1 MKKYLLFLF
10 LFYTICSYSQV
21 RHFQHLTNKDGI
33 SQSEVY
39 AFLEDSRG
47 FMWIGTLDGLN
58 RYDGYNTTIFNIDKS
73 NTNSIPNN
81 TIRCLKEDR
90 LGRIW
95 IGTDDGLCVYN
106 PITEKI
112 FQIKIK
118 SFSDNTAL
126 QIQAITI
133 YKNQILLGTTFGML
147 KANINTTNLEKIG
160 NELKFV
166 KFSKNYNINVFDIIQ
181 HSNGS
186 CWIATSNGIF
196 SMVFQNQNTPP
207 LLIDR
212 IIDEK
217 ISDNINIVLQ
227 EDQHGNVWIVTH
239 EKGFAKYNPTSKKLS
254 YFNENSSNPTVITD
268 LYSNA
273 TTDKNGNLWISSR
286 DKGLFLLDSKSLKD
300 ANPQFKNIRNNPFD
314 EKSLNSNLI
323 YGLYVTKNNVLW
335 VGTIGSGIN
344 IYDPQQ
350 KDFNHI
356 KIQLTGSQNQ
366 SSSNFI
372 RSVYSDNLNTLWI
385 GTQSNGLYSLNRTT
399 KSFQKVGFAN
409 QSLFYIYNI
418 GGDNTLICSSKG
430 VSVVKLSN
438 NEARLVSNFSTTA
451 HFHACKTK
459 DNIVWLA
466 GLDGVTKCK
475 IENGKLSVEKNYN
488 KKTNPKISLNNCRVL
503 FFDKNRNELLVGT
516 EGGGLNILKLDQ
528 NHNVASIKVYKKS
541 SAPNSLSNNYIRSI
555 QKDANGN
562 FWIGTFEGLNKLI
575 RTKNSNTISFKSYT
589 KKDGLP
595 NNMVQSIVQD
605 NNKKLWIGTNGGL
618 SMFDL
623 RNEQFVNYSISD
635 GLQSNEFSEH
645 TFFKK
650 PDGEI
655 IMGGINGINTFYP
668 EKIRTNTISPKTTI
682 TDFYIFNKKVPIAD
696 NDSITSPL
704 EKSIVL
710 TDKLLLDSDQ
720 NSFGFDFSAMLHTK
734 PEKVKYAY
742 MLEGFDDTWNY
753 TDSKNRRAYYTNLK
767 YGDYTFLVKSTTIDG
782 KWEEKPRSIAIE
794 IKTPFIYTWM
804 AFVLYFLILVL
815 TIVYLTNYS
824 VIKYT
829 TKNKL
834 VLNNLHNIKM
844 HELDELRNRF
854 FINVSH
860 DLRTPLTLISSPLDI
875 VLKINNLDPD
885 IKYHLTLAK
894 QNVKKL
900 RFITEQLLDF
910 SRAESGKLLADRKN
924 QNIIE
929 FLKKEASHFTLA
941 FKNKRIEF
949 DIHSNYDALYTSFD
963 ANMISKVFFNILSN
977 AIKHTQD
984 GEINTSIERI
994 SSVLP
999 ESLKNSKYNTFIR
1012 IDIQDSGEGIE
1023 QSEIGKIF
1031 DRFYQGQGE
1040 SANGFG
1046 IGLSY
1051 CKDLIEIHEGVIEAT
1066 SKKGVGT
1073 TFSIYIPDIQS
1084 NSNSKE
1090 TELVEEKSSENKKE
1104 SSIAS
1109 TLEDFQ
1115 ISNTNTKKILVIE
1128 DNNDMRNFIS
1138 YELKKEYTVYQAID
1152 GLQGLEL
1159 AEKHSP
1165 DLIISDVMMPNMDGM
1180 EFCKKIKS
1188 DIKTSHIPVIL
1199 LTAKNEELDK
1209 YEGIKMGADDY
1220 ISKPFEMDYLKLRIK
1235 NILKSREDL
1244 QKMFQL
1250 NNSLNPSAITVSSLD
1265 EKFISQLM
1273 SEMEKGISDP
1283 DFTVISLES
1292 KMGMSHSNFY
1302 RKIKNITGQSGKDI
1316 LLNLRMKRAKQILS
1330 DTQGIRISEVAY
1342 MVGYTNP
1349 KYFSQSF
1356 KDFYGVLPS
1365 EIEKPS
1371 EKE

>member
-1 MKKYLLFLF
+1 MKIKLLLVLLSLNFL
-10 LFYTICSYSQV
+10 TYSQV

-58 RYDGYNTTIFNIDKS
+58 RYDGYNTEIFNIDKS
-73 NTNSIPNN
+73 NPNSIPNN
-81 TIRCLKEDR
+81 TIRCLKEDQ
-90 LGRIW
+90 LGRVW

-112 FQIKIK
+112 YQIKIK
-118 SFSDNTAL
+118 SFKENTAI
-126 QIQAITI
+126 QIQAISI
-133 YKNQILLGTTFGML
+133 YKNQILLGTTFGLL
-147 KANINTTNLEKIG
+147 KANISTSNLEKIG

-166 KFSKNYNINVFDIIQ
+166 QFSKKYNINVFDIKQ

-186 CWIATSNGIF
+186 CWIATANGIF
-196 SMVFQNQNTPP
+196 SMVFQNENKPP

-217 ISDNINIVLQ
+217 ILNNIHIALQ
-227 EDQHGNVWIVTH
+227 EDQFGNIWIVTH
-239 EKGFAKYNPTSKKLS
+239 EKGFARYNPTLKKLT

-273 TTDKNGNLWISSR
+273 TSDKNGNLWISSR
-286 DKGLFLLDSKSLKD
+286 DKGLFFLDSKSIND
-300 ANPQFKNIRNNPFD
+300 ANPKFKNIRNNPFD

-323 YGLYVTKNNVLW
+323 YGLYITKNNVLW
-335 VGTIGSGIN
+335 VGTIGAGIN

-356 KIQLTGSQNQ
+356 KIQIIAGQNQ

-372 RSVYSDNLNTLWI
+372 RSVYSDNANTIWM
-385 GTQSNGLYSLNRTT
+385 GTQSNGLYSFNRTT
-399 KSFQKVGFAN
+399 KTFNKIGFAN

-418 GGDNTLICSSKG
+418 GDGNTIICSSKG
-430 VSVVKLSN
+430 VSIAKLSTN
-438 NEARLVSNFSTTA
+438 DVKMVSTISTTA

-466 GLDGVTKCK
+466 GLNGVTKCK
-475 IENGKLSVEKNYN
+475 IDNGKLLVEKIYN
-488 KKTNPKISLNNCRVL
+488 INTNPKISLNNCRVL

-528 NHNVASIKVYKKS
+528 NHNVTSIKVYKKN

-555 QKDANGN
+555 QKDGSGN

-650 PDGEI
+650 SDGEI

-668 EKIRTNTISPKTTI
+668 EKIRPNTIPPKTTI
-682 TDFYIFNKKVPIAD
+682 TDFYIFNKKVEISD
-696 NDSITSPL
+696 NESIKSPL
-704 EKSIVL
+704 SKSIVL

-720 NSFGFDFSAMLHTK
+720 NSFGFDFSAMLHIK
-734 PEKVKYAY
+734 PKKVKYAY
-742 MLEGFDDTWNY
+742 MLEGFDDNWNY

-782 KWEEKPRSIAIE
+782 KWEENPRRIE
-794 IKTPFIYTWM
+794 IEIITPFIYTWM
-804 AFVLYFLILVL
+804 AYVLYILFIL
-815 TIVYLTNYS
+815 LSIIYLTNYS

-834 VLNNLHNIKM
+834 VLDNLHNTKM

-875 VLKINNLDPD
+875 VLKKDNLDAD

-910 SRAESGKLLADRKN
+910 SRAESGKLLAHRKN

-929 FLKKEASHFTLA
+929 FLRKEASHFTLA
-941 FKNKRIEF
+941 FKSKQIVFVLN
-949 DIHSNYDALYTSFD
+949 SNYDTLYTSFD

-984 GEINTSIERI
+984 GEIITNIERV
-994 SSVLP
+994 STLLP
-999 ESLKNSKYNTFIR
+999 ESLKNSKYKTFIR

-1031 DRFYQGQGE
+1031 DRFYQGLGE

-1073 TFSIYIPDIQS
+1073 TFCIYIPDIQT
-1084 NSNSKE
+1084 NSNSQE
-1090 TELVEEKSSENKKE
+1090 TELVEEKGSEKVEE
-1104 SSIAS
+1104 SSNTSKI
-1109 TLEDFQ
+1109 EDLQ
-1115 ISNTNTKKILVIE
+1115 ISNSNTKKILVIE

-1152 GLQGLEL
+1152 GLQGLDL
-1159 AEKHSP
+1159 SEKHFP
-1165 DLIISDVMMPNMDGM
+1165 DLIICDVMMPNMDGM

-1188 DIKTSHIPVIL
+1188 DLKTSHIPVIL

-1302 RKIKNITGQSGKDI
+1302 RKIKTITGQSGKDI

-1356 KDFYGVLPS
+1356 KDFFGVLPS
-1365 EIEKPS
+1365 EIEKQS
-1371 EKE
+1371 EK